1 MKGMIHNDIL
11 IAVTFKQACYQGK
24 KKKVKK
30 NPLKVGSG
38 RGHMGN

>member
-11 IAVTFKQACYQGK
+11 IAVTFKQAPLPQGKKK

-30 NPLKVGSG
+30 KTL
-38 RGHMGN
+38 